1 VTVRGR
7 HGRARWA
14 FAVAAIVLSACQP
27 NRFVSGWVPYWGA
40 SNGRAT
46 ISNAQVG
53 PLLDDVSM
61 LWYGVNNDGTIST
74 LGSAS
79 SLQTT
84 VDVARA
90 QGLPVIPT
98 IFDSSAAGVMSG
110 IIADPVTRE
119 SHIQHIVDLVVAKAY
134 DGIDLDYEVFAFGNT
149 RAQWPAI
156 TPNWVA
162 FVHSLSMQLHSRGK
176 LLSVT
181 IPPVWTNGPHL
192 VGYTVYAQD
201 QIAAD
206 VDRLRLMVYDWSV
219 SVPGPISP
227 MFWVN
232 SVISY
237 SSSRVSPT
245 KLQLGVPAY
254 GRHWA
259 TQKYP
264 TEICPDGAITRG
276 SIDMKNYAALAGAH
290 HVTPVRDSSGELTF
304 GWTEVVSGP
313 RTRPI
318 TPPVIDPPAVT
329 IPTVTAP
336 ADPGGLK
343 PALRLAPPS
352 TPVTC
357 TLQHTVFVPDATSI
371 RQRADAA
378 VAADWSGIII
388 WAFGYETADVYQQLA
403 GVGLQRP
410 GGAVVATLAAP
421 VVEGSR
427 VHVTGTALHP
437 DFDLPVPVRLTA
449 TPVGVGTT
457 VVHTVVAR
465 TSVANMPDGVGPF
478 HGIDDTFS
486 LPPGTYNLCGTM
498 LLWGGATVTNMG
510 CSQVTVTLA
519 L

>member
-1 VTVRGR
+1 
-7 HGRARWA
+7 
-14 FAVAAIVLSACQP
+14 VLSACQP

-46 ISNAQVG
+46 ISNAQVA

-61 LWYGVNNDGTIST
+61 LWYGINTDGTISN

-79 SLQTT
+79 TLQTT
-84 VDVARA
+84 VDAARA

-98 IFDSSAAGVMSG
+98 IFDSTAAGVMSG
-110 IIADPVTRE
+110 ILANPTARDA
-119 SHIQHIVDLVVAKAY
+119 HIQRIVDLAVAKGY

-156 TPNWVA
+156 TTNWVT
-162 FVHSLSMQLHSRGK
+162 FVHDLSVQLHARGK

-181 IPPVWTNGPHL
+181 IPPVWTDGPHL

-219 SVPGPISP
+219 SLPGPIAP
-227 MFWVN
+227 MSWVN
-232 SVISY
+232 SVIAY
-237 SSSRVSPT
+237 SSSRVPT
-245 KLQLGVPAY
+245 SKLQLGVPAY

-264 TEICPDGAITRG
+264 TEICPDGAITKG
-276 SIDMKNYAALAGAH
+276 SLDMKNYAALASAH
-290 HVTPVRDSSGELTF
+290 HATPVRDASGELTF

-318 TPPVIDPPAVT
+318 TPPVIDPPAIV
-329 IPTVTAP
+329 IPWVNTP
-336 ADPGGLK
+336 ADPDNLK

-357 TLQHTVFVPDATSI
+357 TLQHIVFVPDAISV

-378 VAADWSGIII
+378 LAADWSGIII
-388 WAFGYETADVYQQLA
+388 WAFGYETADVYQQLG

-410 GGAVVATLAAP
+410 GGALVATLAAP

-427 VHVTGTALHP
+427 VHITGTALHP
-437 DFDLPVPVRLTA
+437 DFDLPMTVRLTA
-449 TPVGVGTT
+449 TPVGVGTA

-465 TSVANMPDGVGPF
+465 TSVTGMPNGVGPF
-478 HGIDDTFS
+478 HGVDDTFN
-486 LPPGTYNLCGTM
+486 LAPGTYNVCGTM
-498 LLWGGATVTNMG
+498 LLWGGGTAAGMG
-510 CSQVTVTLA
+510 CSLVTVTLA